1 MSVLQENESK
11 GRSFLGTSSVVI
23 WVIMIVI
30 FAAGLGIRLYDLTD
44 LPLDFHPT
52 RQLHSALI
60 SRGMYYQTAPDI
72 PDEKRAEAVQQWK
85 REQVIEPQVMEIL
98 TAQVYRIAGGE
109 YLWIPRL
116 LAILF
121 WCLGGIGMYLL
132 AKELVSKEGAIIAT
146 GFYMLLPYGAIASR
160 SFQPEPLMIA
170 LMIFSL
176 WAFYRWQNTSSWKW
190 AILTGFFTGLAVFV
204 KTVVVFPLLF
214 GMGAVILYRQGF
226 IKAVRDSKLWTI
238 LIMTA
243 LPTAAYYIHGV
254 FIEDY
259 LVGQFTQRFFPELL
273 TDLHFYIRWYL
284 QIDKVI
290 GLVPLMLALIGVLL
304 FSVKRARVFM
314 FGLFVGYVVYGM
326 TLPYHIASHDY
337 YQLPLIP
344 IVALAL
350 APVAD
355 WLGRSLVNLHS
366 GLWVRF
372 FVVFVLLVGMGGC
385 LWDIRDTLK
394 DADYR
399 PEAALW
405 RDLATMIGENSVI
418 GLVQDYGY
426 RMEYWGWVIPA
437 YWPATGDMQLK
448 SLSGNQT
455 DIDSLFQQ
463 EASGKDY
470 FLVTMFDDF
479 ERQPEVKK
487 YLYAHYPVSE
497 GNGYILFDL
506 RNPIKQ

>member
-1 MSVLQENESK
+1 MSVLPENQNKE
-11 GRSFLGTSSVVI
+11 RSLLGSSPVVT
-23 WVIMIVI
+23 WVIMAVI

-72 PDEKRAEAVQQWK
+72 PDEKRAEAVRQWK

-98 TAQVYRIAGGE
+98 TAQAYHLAGGE

-121 WCLGGIGMYLL
+121 WCFGGIGMYLL
-132 AKELVSKEGAIIAT
+132 AKELVSREGAVFAT

-176 WAFYRWQNTSSWKW
+176 WAFYRWQNALSWKW
-190 AILTGFFTGLAVFV
+190 AILTGIFTGLAVFV
-204 KTVVVFPLLF
+204 KTVAVFPLLF
-214 GMGAVILYRQGF
+214 GMAALLLYKRG
-226 IKAVRDSKLWTI
+226 IVKALRDPKLWAI
-238 LIMTA
+238 LVITA
-243 LPTAAYYIHGV
+243 LPTAIYYIYGV

-273 TDLHFYIRWYL
+273 IDPHFYIRWYL

-290 GLVPLMLALIGVLL
+290 GLAPLILALIGMLL
-304 FSVKRARVFM
+304 FSIKDNRVFV
-314 FGLFVGYVVYGM
+314 FGLLSGYVIYGM

-355 WLGRSLVNLHS
+355 RLGQSLANLHT
-366 GLWVRF
+366 GLWARI
-372 FVVFVLLVGMGGC
+372 FVVIVLFVGMGGC
-385 LWDIRDTLK
+385 LWEIRDTLK
-394 DADYR
+394 DTDYR
-399 PEAALW
+399 PEAIFW
-405 RDLATMIGENSVI
+405 QHLAAMIGDNSVI

-455 DIDSLFQQ
+455 DISSLFEQ
-463 EASGKDY
+463 ETSGKDY

-497 GNGYILFDL
+497 GIGYILFDL
-506 RNPIKQ
+506 KNPIK